1 MVLDVFISPS
11 GYVYLNELYVPG
23 LPTARLLS
31 FMSL

>member
-1 MVLDVFISPS
+1 MALDVFISPS

-31 FMSL
+31 FKSL

>member
-1 MVLDVFISPS
+1 MALDVFISPS